1 MQADISYYASERN
14 TYMNLLKQYYLN
26 DTTEIGIQQYISLLE
41 NENDIES
48 KYELV
53 FAKISNQDYEGALLT
68 LTAIGTMID
77 NELQPEEADR
87 HAKMTNLIPVLITIE
102 STHPKWEELSDNDR
116 NLLINL
122 SETDNTVTGSLAT
135 ACRMVLDTGFVY
147 AEPIY
152 IATDRPLKMAS
163 PKKGKTAIANE
174 QQIKISPNPATDYIA
189 IECNTEGVG
198 NNLRLQITDAMGKIV
213 LEKEFGKTQQ
223 IIDIR
228 EFAKG
233 SYYCTV
239 YNNGKAFDTVKFI
252 KK

>member
-14 TYMNLLKQYYLN
+14 TYMNLLKQCYLS
-26 DTTEIGIQQYISLLE
+26 DTTETGMQQYLSLLD
-41 NENDIES
+41 NESDIES

-53 FAKISNQDYEGALLT
+53 FAKISNQDYEGALST
-68 LTAIGTMID
+68 LSSIETMID
-77 NELQPEEADR
+77 REKYPEEADR
-87 HAKMTNLIPVLITIE
+87 YANMTNLIPVLITIE
-102 STHPKWEELSDNDR
+102 TSHPRWNDLSENDR

-122 SETDNTVTGSLAT
+122 SETDNTITGSLAT
-135 ACRMVLDTGFVY
+135 ACRMALDAGFVY

-152 IATDRPLKMAS
+152 IPTDRPLKMS
-163 PKKGKTAIANE
+163 LPKKGKTAVVNE
-174 QQIKISPNPATDYIA
+174 HYIKISPNPATDYIA
-189 IECNTEGVG
+189 LECNIEGFG
-198 NNLRLQITDAMGKIV
+198 TNLRLQITDALGKTV
-213 LEKEFGKTQQ
+213 LEKEFGKAQQ

-239 YNNGKAFDTVKFI
+239 YNNGKALDSVKFI